1 MHLQQEVSDYIY
13 HIMLSHRCTPSTPN
27 LKLLI
32 HNVTSQLIL
41 NNHGKGG
48 HGVKQLA
55 IHNPKILISLDLIMI
70 GVN

>member
-1 MHLQQEVSDYIY
+1 MLVQRFTTYTVYI
-13 HIMLSHRCTPSTPN
+13 LGQNTNQFEAP
-27 LKLLI
+27 
-32 HNVTSQLIL
+32 NVTSQLIL